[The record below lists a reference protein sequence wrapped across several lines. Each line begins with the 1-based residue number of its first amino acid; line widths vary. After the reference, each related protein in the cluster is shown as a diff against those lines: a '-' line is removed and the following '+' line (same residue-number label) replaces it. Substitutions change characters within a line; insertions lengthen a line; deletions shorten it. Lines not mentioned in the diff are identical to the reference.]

1 MRSSIFDFLKSG
13 LLFCFGCCWAQ
24 CCRGESSSVCR
35 DREPVRQHSRYA
47 GAYADTKQLL
57 GKIEALTHL
66 TNHNSSSNQRG
77 GGKYKYKKRKRERAI
92 AYMEKHL

>member
-1 MRSSIFDFLKSG
+1 MRSSIFDFWKSG
-13 LLFCFGCCWAQ
+13 LLFCFACCWAQ

-66 TNHNSSSNQRG
+66 TNHNSSSNQIG
-77 GGKYKYKKRKRERAI
+77 GGN
-92 AYMEKHL
+92 